1 MRIVLPL
8 RFYHSVLFRI
18 TRFCFPVILDSY
30 WSMKISR
37 SLFNPVSTISSGH
50 SSLLIP
56 FDISSNFLSQFTNH
70 IRSQNNCFSFSLLDR
85 VLLSSSYSY
94 ACSVSYFPY
103 VFDSRFHFQFQ
114 FFFSSTSML
123 LLIGETKTSCFS
135 TPFLFFS
142 TSTLIQ
148 DRSSMFVI

>member
-18 TRFCFPVILDSY
+18 TQFCFLVILDSY
-30 WSMKISR
+30 WSMRISR

-56 FDISSNFLSQFTNH
+56 FDISSNFFSQFTNH
-70 IRSQNNCFSFSLLDR
+70 IQSQNNCFSFSLLDR

-94 ACSVSYFPY
+94 ACSVSYSPY
-103 VFDSRFHFQFQ
+103 VFNSRFHFQFQ
-114 FFFSSTSML
+114 FF
-123 LLIGETKTSCFS
+123 
-135 TPFLFFS
+135 LFFNFNVAVDWRDKDLVLLN
-142 TSTLIQ
+142 TLPLFLDINL
-148 DRSSMFVI
+148 DS